1 MGSKLLFILGIVA
14 AHSALA
20 AAWVQQEP
28 LHQRTALL
36 STSCVSAPDSALPD
50 FTPRA
55 EIYAATFMRAESISE
70 SMQP

>member
-28 LHQRTALL
+28 IHERTAL
-36 STSCVSAPDSALPD
+36 STRCVNAPDTALPD

-55 EIYAATFMRAESISE
+55 ELYAAVFMRAESINE
-70 SMQP
+70 VMQP

>member
-20 AAWVQQEP
+20 AALVQRETP
-28 LHQRTALL
+28 AARVGIA
-36 STSCVSAPDSALPD
+36 SACANTPDTALPD

-55 EIYAATFMRAESISE
+55 EIYAAVMRAEYLGE
-70 SMQP
+70 ALQP

>member
-20 AAWVQQEP
+20 AALVQRETP
-28 LHQRTALL
+28 AARVGTA
-36 STSCVSAPDSALPD
+36 SACVNTPDTALPD

-55 EIYAATFMRAESISE
+55 EIYAAVMRAEYLGE
-70 SMQP
+70 ALQP